1 MTVTLPRRG
10 LLAALLLPATARAQT
25 DAWPSRAITMVV
37 PFAPGGPV
45 DNVAR
50 PLAEGLRRQ
59 LGQPV
64 VAENRAGA
72 GGVVGTRLV
81 AAARPDGYTLLVG
94 SPGPLVIAPAASA
107 DAPDPLK
114 ALAPIALI
122 AISPQILVVNAE
134 LPATT
139 LAEFIALARTRPG
152 GLNMGSAGIGT
163 TPHLAMELLGQ
174 IASVRFEHIP
184 YRGTGAALPDLVGGK
199 IDGLFGDI
207 SAVLPL
213 LRGGR
218 VRALAITGDRRSP
231 LAPEVPSAAELG
243 FPALRVRNF
252 QALLAPAGTPAP
264 ILDRVAAAVTAAQ
277 GDEAVR
283 VALSRQGAEAVPS
296 SPAQLT
302 AFLQEE
308 RATWDPIV
316 KSIGLTLQ

>member
-1 MTVTLPRRG
+1 MSALSRRA
-10 LLAALLLPATARAQT
+10 LLASLLLPAVATAQT
-25 DAWPSRAITMVV
+25 ETWPSRAITLVV

-50 PLAEGLRRQ
+50 PLADGLRRH
-59 LGQPV
+59 LGPV
-64 VAENRAGA
+64 VVENRAGA

-107 DAPDPLK
+107 DAPDPLQ

-122 AISPQILVVNAE
+122 ASSPQILAVNAE

-139 LAEFIALARTRPG
+139 LAEFVALARTRPG

-213 LRGGR
+213 LPGGR

-231 LAPEVPSAAELG
+231 LAPDIPAAAELG
-243 FPALRVRNF
+243 LPALRVRNF

-277 GDEAVR
+277 QDEAVR
-283 VALSRQGAEAVPS
+283 AALTRQGAEAVPS

-302 AFLQEE
+302 TFLQEE

-316 KSIGLTLQ
+316 KAIGLTLR